1 MRHLIVVSL
10 ELADPNAEE
19 AEFVREA
26 LEKINLTNAMR
37 GSEGKV
43 FDLPPNTFAGTVEG
57 DDTVAIADQVLA
69 EARAAI
75 THLGLDG
82 NVFVSV
88 GQQWVWRGQH
98 LHGAEK

>member
-10 ELADPNAEE
+10 ELADPNEEE

-26 LEKINLTNAMR
+26 LERINLSNAMK
-37 GSEGKV
+37 GAEDKV

-57 DDTVAIADQVLA
+57 DDTVALADHVLA

-75 THLGLDG
+75 TQLGLNG
-82 NVFVSV
+82 NIFVSV

-98 LHGAEK
+98 LLGAAE